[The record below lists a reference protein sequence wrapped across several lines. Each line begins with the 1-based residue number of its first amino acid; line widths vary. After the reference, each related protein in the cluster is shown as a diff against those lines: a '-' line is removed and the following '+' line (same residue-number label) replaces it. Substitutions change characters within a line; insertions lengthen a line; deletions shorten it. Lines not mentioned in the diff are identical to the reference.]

1 MNYLNK
7 ALDLFNTAVVSP
19 VYYVLFTVSTVA
31 ASVILFRDI
40 QSTKQI
46 VTEASGFLTI
56 VCGVFLL
63 TMTSEKDKIESR
75 ELT

>member
-31 ASVILFRDI
+31 ASIILFRDV

-46 VTEASGFLTI
+46 VTEASGFVTI
-56 VCGVFLL
+56 VIGVLML
-63 TMTSEKDKIESR
+63 TDVDLR
-75 ELT
+75 RPVH